1 MKALKNST
9 IRAVTYIS
17 VIILCI
23 LSVWGCGGE
32 YRNEPANSDV
42 SENRENKSDDEEE
55 KRNPYFPY
63 GSDQE
68 ILFDGRFYISD
79 LFEKQTTVY
88 IKRKVRVKGVRYGI
102 LLLSGLNMIPTIQ
115 MESIR
120 CRLSAWIYTIS

>member
-1 MKALKNST
+1 MLNEGTEEWHNKGSHLYQCYSSLHT
-9 IRAVTYIS
+9 VC
-17 VIILCI
+17 V
-23 LSVWGCGGE
+23 GGE